1 MMEKQLRVIKAD
13 GTVEAYLH
21 TKVVGA
27 MNNALSAAGRPDIT
41 LAERFAEVV
50 TYYLYRKSDHRT
62 VSSNEIFGIVKAV
75 LVATG
80 NEDAAMILSDH
91 AIERRLKRA
100 RVEVLAIDMQGFT
113 DVERLHRTKHV
124 PDRMPW
130 DKTRIVQDL
139 TAQAGLPYHTA
150 RAVAS
155 MVEERVLNMGMTAL
169 PLSLVKQLVLGE
181 TAAAL
186 RAQQELQT
194 V

>member
-1 MMEKQLRVIKAD
+1 MEKQLRVIKAD
-13 GTVEAYLH
+13 GTTEAYLH

-27 MNNALSAAGRPDIT
+27 MNNALSAAGRSDIT
-41 LAERFAEVV
+41 LAERLTEVV
-50 TYYLYRKSDHRT
+50 TYYLYRKSDRRT
-62 VSSNEIFGIVKAV
+62 VSSNEVFTMVKAV

-80 NEDAAMILSDH
+80 NEDAATILSDH

-100 RVEVLAIDMQGFT
+100 RIEVLAIDMQGFA
-113 DVERLHRTKHV
+113 DVERLRRTKYL

-139 TAQAGLPYHTA
+139 TARAGLPHHTA

-155 MVEERVLNMGMTAL
+155 MVEERVLSMGVTAV

-181 TAAAL
+181 IATTL
-186 RAQQELQT
+186 RAEQELH

>member
-1 MMEKQLRVIKAD
+1 MEKQLRVIKAD
-13 GTVEAYLH
+13 GTTEAYLH

-41 LAERFAEVV
+41 MAERLAEVV

-62 VSSNEIFGIVKAV
+62 VSSNEIFGMVKAV

-80 NEDAAMILSDH
+80 NDAAAAILSDH

-100 RVEVLAIDMQGFT
+100 RTEVLLVDMQGYA
-113 DVERLHRTKHV
+113 DVERLHHMKH
-124 PDRMPW
+124 PPLRLPW

-139 TAQAGLPYHTA
+139 TVRAGLPHQTA

-155 MVEERVLNMGMTAL
+155 MVEERVLTMGMTAV

-181 TAAAL
+181 TAATL
-186 RAQQELQT
+186 HAQQELQT